1 MAKVYLLI
9 CLNLLICTCIKAQLE
24 KIDPERPDQTESA
37 DLIAKKVFQAEFGFN
52 KENTSDRDYDLL
64 YPTALFKYGLGKI
77 ELRME
82 TVVRSSY
89 QRLIPGTKKETG
101 FDPITLGFK
110 INLAKEK
117 NFLPKTSLISSFGI
131 PAFSSEVFRTDHIA
145 PSIKLVMI
153 NTFSEHADLSYN
165 IGAEWDGIS
174 TTPAWLYTLSQGFS
188 FGKNWNTYI
197 EVFGFMQKNESPQH
211 SIDAGIGYCISNDT
225 KVDLSGGFG
234 ISDAALKNYIA
245 IGFSFRI
252 KTNSGN

>member
-1 MAKVYLLI
+1 MTKIYLIIISLLI
-9 CLNLLICTCIKAQLE
+9 ICTSIKAQEE

-37 DLIAKKVFQAEFGFN
+37 DLIAKNIFQAEFGFN
-52 KENTSDRDYDLL
+52 KENSSGKDYDLL
-64 YPTALFKYGLGKI
+64 YPTALFKYGLRKI
-77 ELRME
+77 ELRLE

-89 QRLIPGTKKETG
+89 EHLIPNTREVSGI
-101 FDPITLGFK
+101 DPITLGFK
-110 INLAKEK
+110 INVAKEK
-117 NFLPKTSLISSFGI
+117 NFIPKTSLISSFGI
-131 PAFSSEVFRTDHIA
+131 PVFSSKVFRTNHIA

-153 NTFSEHADLSYN
+153 NTLSEYADLSYN

-197 EVFGFMQKNESPQH
+197 EVFGFIQKNESPQH

-234 ISDAALKNYIA
+234 ISDAAPKNYIA

-252 KTNSGN
+252 KT

>member
-1 MAKVYLLI
+1 MAKIYLLI
-9 CLNLLICTCIKAQLE
+9 CPVLLACVFINAQTE

-37 DLIAKKVFQAEFGFN
+37 DLIAKNVFQAEFGFN
-52 KENTSDRDYDLL
+52 KENSIGKNYDLL

-82 TVVRSSY
+82 AVARSSY
-89 QRLIPGTKKETG
+89 EHLIPNTRKVSGI
-101 FDPITLGFK
+101 DPITLGFK
-110 INLAKEK
+110 INLVKEK
-117 NFLPKTSLISSFGI
+117 NFIPKTSLISSFGI
-131 PAFSSEVFRTDHIA
+131 PAFSSKVFRSDHIA

-165 IGAEWDGIS
+165 LGAEWDGFNTI
-174 TTPAWLYTLSQGFS
+174 PAWLYTLSQGFS
-188 FGKNWNTYI
+188 FGKNWNTYF
-197 EVFGFMQKNESPQH
+197 EVFGFIQKNEAPQH

-234 ISDAALKNYIA
+234 ISDAAPKSYIA

-252 KTNSGN
+252 KPKKK